1 MLLKISHRTVYS
13 YDAPVPYAL
22 QRIRLSPPNGGTQ
35 TVHSWSLEVTGAT
48 EEVRFFDQFGNDT
61 RLLSVSGEPHAIEI
75 AASGEGLDS
84 RTVQG
89 EPVTA
94 RFDTISTDP
103 NVLAGLVAASA
114 VAATAATFL
123 VGAWSDRVARRR
135 PFIAVGYVLWGATTA
150 AFGLVSPA
158 AGAVT
163 TTVGAAVVAVVV
175 LDCAMSVFGS
185 GANDAAFNAWVT
197 DSTHPGNR
205 GRVDGALAVLPL
217 LAMLVV
223 FGALDPL
230 TRAGAWQTFFLV
242 IGAVTAAVGVLAWLL
257 VRDATDLV
265 PQRDGYLRAVVHG
278 LRPSVVRSQPALYF
292 TLLAYLVIGT
302 STQVFLPY
310 LIIYIERYLRI
321 ADYALVLA
329 VVLVSAS
336 VISVLG
342 GRAIDRVGKVRSI
355 LPAAGVLAVGLVLMF
370 LARGLPAVMVAGT
383 VMMSGFMLSV
393 AAVNA
398 TVRDHTPAG
407 RVGNVQGLRMIC
419 AIMGPMVLGPF
430 LGSAVIHGADETYV
444 DLGQLRQVPT
454 PWIFL
459 AAAGV
464 LLLLPPVVAA
474 LRKVAR

>member
-1 MLLKISHRTVYS
+1 MPTRRTAAARAAPTTTVGARVWVPLVVVGLVGQLAWTVENMYLNLFVY
-13 YDAPVPYAL
+13 
-22 QRIRLSPPNGGTQ
+22 
-35 TVHSWSLEVTGAT
+35 
-48 EEVRFFDQFGNDT
+48 
-61 RLLSVSGEPHAIEI
+61 
-75 AASGEGLDS
+75 
-84 RTVQG
+84 
-89 EPVTA
+89 
-94 RFDTISTDP
+94 DTITDNP
-103 NVLAGLVAASA
+103 TVLATMVAASA
-114 VAATAATFL
+114 ITATVATLLIGAA
-123 VGAWSDRVARRR
+123 SDRMRTRRA
-135 PFIAVGYVLWGATTA
+135 FIAGGYVLWGLTTA
-150 AFGLVSPA
+150 SFGLVTVEAA
-158 AGAVT
+158 AGVAAAGSAVT
-163 TTVGAAVVAVVV
+163 VAIIAVIA
-175 LDCAMSVFGS
+175 LDCVMSLFGA

-197 DSTHPGNR
+197 DSTTPANR
-205 GRVDGALAVLPL
+205 GRVDGVLAIMPL
-217 LAMLVV
+217 VAMLVV

-230 TRAGAWQTFFLV
+230 TRAGEWRTFFLV
-242 IGAVTAAVGVLAWLL
+242 IGVVTAAVGVLSWFL
-257 VRDATDLV
+257 VRDAVDLA

-278 LRPSVVRSQPALYF
+278 LRPSVVRSQPALYL

-336 VISVLG
+336 AISVLG